1 MSSRCVLLEQLSNDV
16 EQDGEHAEL
25 AHELDPNN
33 SSQENSRV
41 DRENEEAMDIT
52 NDDEENDDEI
62 SDDEI
67 IDNWLDGITESA
79 VDIIPDQVM
88 VNNLLRKCRS
98 LISMIKR
105 STILT
110 NFFDE
115 ERKKAHVK
123 RNLSYDVKTRW
134 NSTFHL
140 IDSLLVLREVIDKLF
155 NAKHRLSITQD
166 KIDKISSLELKSD
179 DWSLLSNLN
188 QILRPFFHATRALS
202 GRSYP
207 SIGFAYYI
215 YLRLKNFLQ
224 DHSKKDNPIAR
235 RLKTLLLKQLVHYFE
250 EDETQLQLLKVRMG
264 EKTIHNGGLR
274 DSPHPTICPM
284 RSMFIDFS
292 RLIAILFCQP

>member
-1 MSSRCVLLEQLSNDV
+1 MEREDEHVELADEFVANNSTEESSRL
-16 EQDGEHAEL
+16 
-25 AHELDPNN
+25 
-33 SSQENSRV
+33 
-41 DRENEEAMDIT
+41 DRENEEAMDLT
-52 NDDEENDDEI
+52 NDDEDNDDEI

-67 IDNWLDGITESA
+67 VDNWLEGITESA
-79 VDIIPDQVM
+79 ADIIPDQAM
-88 VNNLLRKCRS
+88 VNNLLKKCRS

-105 STILT
+105 STVLT

-115 ERKKAHVK
+115 ERKRARVQ

-140 IDSLLVLREVIDKLF
+140 IDSLLVLREVIEKLF
-155 NAKHRLSITQD
+155 NSKQRLSITQD
-166 KIDKISSLELKSD
+166 KIDKISSLELNSD

-224 DHSKKDNPIAR
+224 DHSKKDNPIAK
-235 RLKTLLLKQLVHYFE
+235 RLKMLLLKQLVHYFE
-250 EDETQLQLLKVRMG
+250 EDEMQLQLLKVCLRG
-264 EKTIHNGGLR
+264 KTTHNDGMR
-274 DSPHPTICPM
+274 DSPYPTICLM
-284 RSMFIDFS
+284 RSLFTDFS
-292 RLIAILFCQP
+292 RLIAIFLSQP